1 MNRTLPALF
10 LFFFVSF
17 SFTLSVP
24 AQVERHYTC
33 YRTNDHIIADG
44 LLNEAD
50 WAKAEWSDDF
60 IDITGNPELKPS
72 LRTRIKMLWNE
83 NCLYIA
89 AEITEPDIWANILKR
104 DSVIFHDNDFEIF
117 LDPDGNG
124 LNYYEIEVNAL
135 GTIWDLMLTKAY
147 KDHGVPLTSW
157 DLKGLKTGIHIN
169 GSRNDPSKPDTS
181 WIVEM
186 ALPISELMKEKKQES
201 QPGEGIQWRVNFSR
215 VEWKTE
221 KHGSSYQK
229 KKDPKTGNPLPEQN
243 WVWSPMGEIAM
254 HIPERWGRLEFS
266 SANIKSEPV
275 QFINQRQKDDFRV
288 WLWMGG
294 HPRWRIEQWDSILTV
309 FSSEGING
317 IITQADTATLV
328 RMIPVA
334 HKHGIK
340 VEQWFVAMLNNDPN
354 LIKLHPA
361 WFVVN
366 REGKSCIADPPYTGY
381 YRFLCPSNPEVRQY
395 LETKLDKFL
404 KIPGLDG
411 IHLDYIRFPD
421 VILPQALWSQYK
433 IVQDKE
439 YAPYDYCYCKICR
452 EKFKSLTGSDP
463 LVLDHPD
470 SNQAWKQFRYDQ
482 ISTLVTELA
491 DYCNKNGKKI
501 SAAVFPGP
509 LIAKK
514 LVRQEWEKW
523 PLDEVMPMLYQ
534 NFYYGNQSWIE
545 NETAEG
551 VKALGSVIPLYSGLY
566 IPSLNPREMQSAIC
580 KSIGGGA
587 NGICLFT
594 YESMTPRHW
603 RALKE
608 LFGN

>member
-1 MNRTLPALF
+1 MPAFFLSCLGLLDMALPA
-10 LFFFVSF
+10 S
-17 SFTLSVP
+17 
-24 AQVERHYTC
+24 AQEIRHYTC
-33 YRTNDHIIADG
+33 YRTNDHIVADG
-44 LLNEAD
+44 LLNEPD
-50 WAKAEWSDDF
+50 WSRAEWSGDF
-60 IDITGNPELKPS
+60 VDITGKPGLKPS
-72 LRTRIKMLWNE
+72 LRTRMKMLWDDDY
-83 NCLYIA
+83 LYIA
-89 AEITEPDIWANILKR
+89 AELTEPDIWATILKR
-104 DSVIFHDNDFEIF
+104 DSVIFRDNDFEIF

-147 KDHGVPLTSW
+147 KDHGVPITSW

-169 GSRNDPSKPDTS
+169 GSLNDPSKPDTS

-186 ALPISELMKEKKQES
+186 ALPMGELMKGKKPES
-201 QPGEGIQWRVNFSR
+201 QPGEGVQWRVNSSR

-221 KHGSSYQK
+221 IQDASYKK
-229 KKDPKTGNPLPEQN
+229 KKDPETGNPLPEQN

-275 QFINQRQKDDFRV
+275 QFTNQRQKDDFRI

-294 HPRWRIEQWDSILTV
+294 HPQWGTEQWDSVFTV
-309 FSSEGING
+309 FNSEGIYG
-317 IITQADTATLV
+317 IITQADTATIA

-340 VEQWFVAMLNNDPN
+340 VEKWFVAMMNNDAN
-354 LIKLHPA
+354 LIKMHPD

-366 REGKSCIADPPYTGY
+366 REGKSCITDPPYSGY
-381 YRFLCPSNPEVRQY
+381 YRFFCPSNPEVRRY
-395 LETKLDKFL
+395 LEIKLDEFL
-404 KIPGLDG
+404 QIPGLDG
-411 IHLDYIRFPD
+411 IHLDYIRYPD

-452 EKFKSLTGSDP
+452 EKFKLLTGSDP
-463 LVLDHPD
+463 FVMAHPD
-470 SNQAWKQFRYDQ
+470 SDQAWKQFRYDQ
-482 ISTLVTELA
+482 ISALVRGLA
-491 DYCNKNGKKI
+491 DYCHKNGKKI

-509 LIAKK
+509 SIAKK

-523 PLDEVMPMLYQ
+523 SLDEVMPMLYQ

-545 NETAEG
+545 KETAEG
-551 VKALGSVIPLYSGLY
+551 VQALGSVTPLYSGLY

-580 KSIGGGA
+580 KSIEGGA

-603 RALKE
+603 KALKE
-608 LFGN
+608 LLVD